1 MCGIFAAVNLGGF
14 FMVEDY
20 DRFVKLADLIR
31 YRGPDDCGYLRLNS
45 KERGSD
51 SATLFDIFLANRRLS
66 ILDLSPAGHQ
76 PMTDGN
82 GRWITFNGEIFN
94 FVELRKELEAAGHQ
108 FRTGTDT
115 EVILH
120 VYDAYGAEGF
130 SKLNG
135 MWALVLVDLPRRMII
150 VSRDR
155 FSIKP
160 LYRYQSPDQRIY
172 FASELKQLLPLLSRR
187 MPNPEVIATFLTQ
200 GFVDYSR
207 DTFFRGIE
215 RLPARTNLL
224 ICMNTG
230 KIVERVY
237 WDYREKQPSDTVA
250 WVEEFRE
257 LLMDSTKIRL
267 RSDVKLGVLLS
278 GGLDSSTV
286 AYGSHKLSSGSL
298 ETFSVVSEDKRYSED
313 RFIDAFTQ
321 GIGIK
326 NRRLVFKE
334 SDARQALHQTIL
346 HADEP
351 FGSFNVVAQYK
362 MFELIK
368 RETDVT
374 VLMSGQ
380 GADEILL
387 GYLKFFFFYVQ
398 ELLRRRC
405 YVKAAGELL
414 CSLIR
419 NTAVRQ
425 FQFGDAKRY
434 IPFWNA
440 RKALGYVRHQPNV
453 LAVWES
459 TDLRARQIADIE
471 CYSIPALTRYE
482 DRNSMAHSLEVRH
495 PFLDHRLVDFALN
508 LPTELK
514 LNRGWSKL
522 ILRESFPEL
531 PEQLRWRRDK
541 QGFITPEEAWL
552 KCEFSEFVRETF
564 RRSLLADM
572 GIVDDE
578 AFLSYYEAFRQGR
591 PMTSCSE
598 IARAVI
604 TEAWAKE
611 YLS

>member
-20 DRFVKLADLIR
+20 DRFVKLTDLIR
-31 YRGPDDCGYLRLNS
+31 YRGPDDCGYLRLNA
-45 KERGSD
+45 KQRGSD

-94 FVELRKELEAAGHQ
+94 FIELRKELEAAGHQ

-115 EVILH
+115 EVVLH

-135 MWALVLVDLPRRMII
+135 MWALVLVDLRQRMII
-150 VSRDR
+150 ASRDR

-160 LYRYQSPDQRIY
+160 LYKYQSPDRRIY
-172 FASELKQLLPLLSRR
+172 FASELKQLLPLVPRR
-187 MPNPEVIATFLTQ
+187 IPNPEVIATFLTQ

-215 RLPARTNLL
+215 RLPAKTNLL

-230 KIVERVY
+230 KIVEQAY
-237 WDYREKQPSDTVA
+237 WDYREKQPADSVA
-250 WVEEFRE
+250 WVEDFRE

-267 RSDVKLGVLLS
+267 RSDVKVGVLLS

-321 GIGIK
+321 ETGIK
-326 NRRLVFKE
+326 NRRLVFKDG
-334 SDARQALHQTIL
+334 DARQALHQTIL

-351 FGSFNVVAQYK
+351 FGSFSVVAQYK

-368 RETDVT
+368 KETDLT

-398 ELLRRRC
+398 DLLRRRC
-405 YVKAAGELL
+405 YAKAASELL
-414 CSLIR
+414 CSFIR

-425 FQFGDAKRY
+425 FRFGDAKRY

-440 RKALGYVRHQPNV
+440 RKALGYVRYQPNV
-453 LAVWES
+453 LVVWEPM
-459 TDLRARQIADIE
+459 DLRARQIADMNY
-471 CYSIPALTRYE
+471 YSIPALARYE

-541 QGFITPEEAWL
+541 QGFVTPEEAWL
-552 KCEFSEFVRETF
+552 KCELNEFVKETF
-564 RRSLLADM
+564 RKSLLAEM
-572 GIVDDE
+572 GIVDE
-578 AFLSYYEAFRQGR
+578 GAFLSYYEAFRQGR
-591 PMTSCSE
+591 PTTSHSE

-604 TEAWAKE
+604 TETWAKE

>member
-1 MCGIFAAVNLGGF
+1 
-14 FMVEDY
+14 
-20 DRFVKLADLIR
+20 
-31 YRGPDDCGYLRLNS
+31 
-45 KERGSD
+45 
-51 SATLFDIFLANRRLS
+51 
-66 ILDLSPAGHQ
+66 
-76 PMTDGN
+76 
-82 GRWITFNGEIFN
+82 
-94 FVELRKELEAAGHQ
+94 
-108 FRTGTDT
+108 
-115 EVILH
+115 
-120 VYDAYGAEGF
+120 
-130 SKLNG
+130 
-135 MWALVLVDLPRRMII
+135 
-150 VSRDR
+150 
-155 FSIKP
+155 
-160 LYRYQSPDQRIY
+160 
-172 FASELKQLLPLLSRR
+172 
-187 MPNPEVIATFLTQ
+187 
-200 GFVDYSR
+200 
-207 DTFFRGIE
+207 
-215 RLPARTNLL
+215 
-224 ICMNTG
+224 MNTG
-230 KIVERVY
+230 KIAEQAY
-237 WDYREKQPSDTVA
+237 WDYREEQPADNVA

-267 RSDVKLGVLLS
+267 RSDVKVGVLLS

-321 GIGIK
+321 GTGIK
-326 NRRLVFKE
+326 NRKLVFKD
-334 SDARQALHQTIL
+334 SGARQALRQTLL

-351 FGSFNVVAQYK
+351 FGSFSVVAQYE

-387 GYLKFFFFYVQ
+387 GYLKFFFFHVQ
-398 ELLRRRC
+398 ELLRRGC
-405 YVKAAGELL
+405 YAKAAGELL
-414 CSLIR
+414 YSLIR

-425 FQFGDAKRY
+425 FQLGDAKRY

-440 RKALGYVRHQPNV
+440 RKAFGYVRYQPNV
-453 LAVWES
+453 LTVWES
-459 TDLRARQIADIE
+459 TDLRARQIADMD

-531 PEQLRWRRDK
+531 PKQLRWRRDK
-541 QGFITPEEAWL
+541 QGFGTPEEAWL
-552 KCEFSEFVRETF
+552 KSEFSGFVKETF
-564 RRSLLADM
+564 RKSLLADM

-591 PMTSCSE
+591 PMTSHSE
-598 IARAVI
+598 IARALI
-604 TEAWAKE
+604 TEAWAQE

>member
-1 MCGIFAAVNLGGF
+1 
-14 FMVEDY
+14 
-20 DRFVKLADLIR
+20 
-31 YRGPDDCGYLRLNS
+31 
-45 KERGSD
+45 
-51 SATLFDIFLANRRLS
+51 
-66 ILDLSPAGHQ
+66 
-76 PMTDGN
+76 MTDGN

-94 FVELRKELEAAGHQ
+94 FVELRKELVAAGHQ
-108 FRTGTDT
+108 FQTGTDT

-120 VYDAYGAEGF
+120 IYDAYGAEGF

-135 MWALVLVDLPRRMII
+135 MWALALVDLPRRMII

-160 LYRYQSPDQRIY
+160 LYKYQSPDQRIY
-172 FASELKQLLPLLSRR
+172 FASELKQLLPLLPRR
-187 MPNPEVIATFLTQ
+187 IPNPEVIATFLTQ

-207 DTFFRGIE
+207 DTFFCGIE

-230 KIVERVY
+230 KIAEQAY
-237 WDYREKQPSDTVA
+237 WDYREEQPADNVA

-267 RSDVKLGVLLS
+267 RSDVKVGVLLS

-321 GIGIK
+321 GTGIK
-326 NRRLVFKE
+326 NRKLVFKD
-334 SDARQALHQTIL
+334 SGARQALRQTLL

-351 FGSFNVVAQYK
+351 FGSFSVVAQYE

-387 GYLKFFFFYVQ
+387 GYLKFFFFHVQ
-398 ELLRRRC
+398 ELLRRGC
-405 YVKAAGELL
+405 YAKAAGELL
-414 CSLIR
+414 YSLIR

-425 FQFGDAKRY
+425 FQLGDAKRY

-440 RKALGYVRHQPNV
+440 RKAFGYVRYQPNV
-453 LAVWES
+453 LTVWES
-459 TDLRARQIADIE
+459 TDLRARQIADMD

-531 PEQLRWRRDK
+531 PKQLRWRRDK
-541 QGFITPEEAWL
+541 QGFGTPEEAWL
-552 KCEFSEFVRETF
+552 KSEFSGFVKETF
-564 RRSLLADM
+564 RKSLLADM

-591 PMTSCSE
+591 PMTSHSE
-598 IARAVI
+598 IARALI
-604 TEAWAKE
+604 TEAWARE